1 MHKPCAEEFMS
12 LYNSNAPRKAT
23 NLTINSELLS
33 LAKSLNLNI
42 SAVLEKAL
50 AEVVKQK
57 KSERWLKANKQ
68 AINIYNET
76 VNEHG
81 LFSDEVRTF

>member
-1 MHKPCAEEFMS
+1 MS

>member
-1 MHKPCAEEFMS
+1 MSS

-57 KSERWLKANKQ
+57 KREQWLKANKL